1 MAPRQAPALEEE
13 LRRWVDAGVGRAL
26 PLGHDFHEMW
36 SALGRCSAGGKRV
49 RPELLLTAHR
59 CYGGTDQDVVVRVAA
74 ALELLHT
81 AFVIHDDVI
90 DRDLVR
96 RGTNNVS
103 GTFVE
108 RAAGRGASVTGCETA
123 GVAAGVLAGDL
134 ALAGAVRGIA
144 LCGADAPLTE
154 RLLDLLDEAI
164 VVSAAGELEDVLLSV
179 CESGDA
185 AVDDIVRMQQHKTAV
200 YSFQLPLQVGALLAR
215 APEEAHEPLG
225 AVGRLMG
232 TGFQLVDDL
241 RGVFG
246 EEATTGKSA
255 LGDLREG
262 KLTTLIVHARGT
274 EAWPHIA
281 PHVGDVGLTESTARV
296 VRDLLEE
303 SGSRQFV
310 ARLAQDHLHEGLRT
324 ARDAGLPPALV
335 TELSL
340 LSDQILESA
349 A

>member
-1 MAPRQAPALEEE
+1 MARRQTPALDEA
-13 LRRWVDAGVGRAL
+13 LDRWVDAGGRRAW
-26 PLGHDFHEMW
+26 PLGVDFHEMW
-36 SALGRCSAGGKRV
+36 SALGRCSSGGKRV

-59 CYGGTDQDVVVRVAA
+59 CYGGGDHDVVVRVAA

-96 RGTNNVS
+96 RGSHNVS

-108 RAAGRGASVTGCETA
+108 RAAERGASADGCLTA

-144 LCGADAPLTE
+144 LCGANRPMTE
-154 RLLDLLDEAI
+154 RLLDLLDHSIA
-164 VVSAAGELEDVLLSV
+164 VTAAGELDDVLLSV
-179 CESGDA
+179 CESHDV
-185 AVDDIVRMQQHKTAV
+185 AVEDIVTMQQHKTAV
-200 YSFQLPLQVGALLAR
+200 YSFQLPLQAGALLAG
-215 APEEAHEPLG
+215 APEDAQEPLG

-232 TGFQLVDDL
+232 IGFQLVDDL

-246 EEATTGKSA
+246 EESTTGKSA

-262 KLTTLIVHARGT
+262 KLTTLIVHARST
-274 EAWPHIA
+274 VAWPHIA
-281 PHVGDVGLTESTARV
+281 PHVGDQELTENTARV

-303 SGSRQFV
+303 SGSREFV
-310 ARLAQDHLHEGLRT
+310 ARLAQDHLDQGLRT
-324 ARDAGLPPALV
+324 ARESGLPAELV
-335 TELSL
+335 TELTL
-340 LSDQILESA
+340 LSAEILESVA
-349 A
+349 

>member
-1 MAPRQAPALEEE
+1 MTPRQTPSLEEE
-13 LRRWVDAGVGRAL
+13 LSRWVDGGRAGAQ
-26 PLGHDFHEMW
+26 PLGPDFDEMW

-59 CYGGTDQDVVVRVAA
+59 SYGGTDHDVALRVAA
-74 ALELLHT
+74 AMELLHT

-96 RGTNNVS
+96 RGGNNVS

-108 RAAGRGASVTGCETA
+108 RAAARGASVDGCVTA

-144 LCGADAPLTE
+144 LCGADPTTTR
-154 RLLDLLDEAI
+154 RLLDLLDHAI
-164 VVSAAGELEDVLLSV
+164 AVSAAGELDDVLLSV
-179 CESGDA
+179 CEPGD
-185 AVDDIVRMQQHKTAV
+185 VTVEDIVTMQQAKTAV
-200 YSFQLPLQVGALLAR
+200 YSFQLPLQSGALLAG
-215 APEEAHEPLG
+215 APPEAHEPLG

-232 TGFQLVDDL
+232 IGFQLVDDL

-246 EEATTGKSA
+246 EESSTGKSA

-281 PHVGDVGLTESTARV
+281 PHVGDQGLTEVTARV
-296 VRDLLEE
+296 VRGLLEE

-310 ARLAQDHLHEGLRT
+310 ARLAHHNLAEGLRT
-324 ARDAGLPPALV
+324 ARESGLPAELV
-335 TELSL
+335 AELTV
-340 LSDQILESA
+340 LSDEILESA